1 MEDKRKAVLDT
12 ATDLFSENGY
22 HAVGVDRII
31 AESGVAKM
39 TLYRHFPSK
48 NILVVEVLKERTR
61 VYHDS
66 LREFVA
72 DIDDP
77 EEQLKAVFRWHDNF
91 FRSPSFTG
99 CMFAHAASEF
109 NEKTDEI
116 HKVSVEQKLQLMA
129 FLRDILKRLLS
140 TRKATEL
147 ARVFI
152 MLLDGAT
159 LTAQIS
165 GRKTAATEAWNVAKE
180 LLALARTSDDVT
192 PMAD

>member
-66 LREFVA
+66 LSEFVA

-109 NEKTDEI
+109 NDKSNEI
-116 HKVSVEQKLQLMA
+116 HQVSVAQKHQLTA
-129 FLRDILKRLLS
+129 FVRDILKQLLS

-159 LTAQIS
+159 LMAQIC
-165 GRKTAATEAWNVAKE
+165 GRKTAAMEAWDAAKK
-180 LLALARTSDDVT
+180 LLAVAQ
-192 PMAD
+192 AEAEAEA

>member
-22 HAVGVDRII
+22 HAVGIDRII

-39 TLYRHFPSK
+39 TMYRHFPSK
-48 NILVVEVLKERTR
+48 SFLVVEVLKERTR
-61 VYHDS
+61 VCQES
-66 LREFVA
+66 LAEYVA

-77 EEQLKAVFRWHDNF
+77 EARLKAVFRWHDQW

-109 NEKTDEI
+109 NDKASEI
-116 HKVSVEQKLQLMA
+116 HQVSVEQKLQLTA
-129 FLRDILKRLLS
+129 FLRDILKQLLS
-140 TRKATEL
+140 TRKANEL
-147 ARVFI
+147 ARVYI

-159 LTAQIS
+159 LMAQIC
-165 GRKTAATEAWNVAKE
+165 GRKTAATEAWDAAKK
-180 LLALARTSDDVT
+180 LLAVALAEG
-192 PMAD
+192 

>member
-22 HAVGVDRII
+22 HAVGIDRII

-39 TLYRHFPSK
+39 TMYRHFPSK
-48 NILVVEVLKERTR
+48 SSLVTEVLKERTR
-61 VYHDS
+61 SCEQS
-66 LREFVA
+66 LSEFVSG
-72 DIDDP
+72 IEDP
-77 EEQLKAVFRWHDNF
+77 FSQLKAVFRWHDQW

-109 NEKTDEI
+109 NDKASEI
-116 HKVSVEQKLQLMA
+116 HQVSVDQKNQLMA
-129 FLRDILKRLLS
+129 FLREILKQMVP

-159 LTAQIS
+159 LMAQICD
-165 GRKTAATEAWNVAKE
+165 RKNAANDAWSAAQV
-180 LLALARTSDDVT
+180 LLDAALAE
-192 PMAD
+192 A